1 MQNTALKCWMFNFMP
16 VPSIHTNNCHG
27 ILLVS
32 KCNNILLTLMKPEL
46 SNWPLWVEIFRQHTC
61 QWWKI
66 NRWIWAQA
74 GKENWKQQICF
85 NIEIKISSRV
95 SKLCYK
101 PKTAKPRMSWYQAT
115 PRVSNINHLKWIGVF
130 FSQERKIKE
139 KRNNLGNYFTVTKR
153 ETISRHVRSESR
165 YLNGRL
171 ANLPL
176 MNERG
181 GLIWGIS
188 GSGAGIGLSFV
199 VDPTLI
205 FRLKTWI
212 VPLSLDTDKYCKL
225 FEKAKLYISALSAP
239 LLT

>member
-46 SNWPLWVEIFRQHTC
+46 SNWPLRVEIFRQHAC
-61 QWWKI
+61 QRWKI

-115 PRVSNINHLKWIGVF
+115 PRVSKYKPFEVNRCIL
-130 FSQERKIKE
+130 FSRKE
-139 KRNNLGNYFTVTKR
+139 NKRKKKQSGKLFHSNQKGNYFNTCAFWVKTFEWMASQLTLEEGKR
-153 ETISRHVRSESR
+153 RTYMGNFRLWSRH
-165 YLNGRL
+165 
-171 ANLPL
+171 
-176 MNERG
+176 
-181 GLIWGIS
+181 GLIIGIRS
-188 GSGAGIGLSFV
+188 HIDL
-199 VDPTLI
+199 
-205 FRLKTWI
+205 
-212 VPLSLDTDKYCKL
+212 
-225 FEKAKLYISALSAP
+225 
-239 LLT
+239 

>member
-1 MQNTALKCWMFNFMP
+1 MKNIKLKSVDAKYSTEMLKFNFMP

-46 SNWPLWVEIFRQHTC
+46 SNWPLRVEIFRQHAC
-61 QWWKI
+61 QRWKI

-153 ETISRHVRSESR
+153 ESISRRVFWVKIFEWPASKLTLDEWKRRTYMGNFRIWSR
-165 YLNGRL
+165 HRL
-171 ANLPL
+171 IICGWSHIDL
-176 MNERG
+176 
-181 GLIWGIS
+181 
-188 GSGAGIGLSFV
+188 
-199 VDPTLI
+199 
-205 FRLKTWI
+205 
-212 VPLSLDTDKYCKL
+212 
-225 FEKAKLYISALSAP
+225 
-239 LLT
+239 